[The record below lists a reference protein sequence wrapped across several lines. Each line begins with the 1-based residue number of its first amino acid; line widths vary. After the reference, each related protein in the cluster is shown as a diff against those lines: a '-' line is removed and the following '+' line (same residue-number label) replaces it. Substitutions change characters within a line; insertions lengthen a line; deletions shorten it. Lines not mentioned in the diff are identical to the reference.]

1 MLTLVRSIVSV
12 LAYRFRS
19 GRRLIEAMLDSAAL
33 ENLLGKTAEARA
45 LGLRWSL
52 QLAGGR
58 IDVRRIDLIK
68 PGSFDLSSGSATV
81 RCGSSGYLGRHD
93 SNGSSLRG
101 NPGGVR

>member
-12 LAYRFRS
+12 LAYRFRN
-19 GRRLIEAMLDSAAL
+19 GRRLVEAMLDNAAL
-33 ENLLGKTAEARA
+33 ENLLGRNAEACA

-58 IDVRRIDLIK
+58 TDVRRIELIK

-81 RCGSSGYLGRHD
+81 RYGSSGYLARRD
-93 SNGSSLRG
+93 
-101 NPGGVR
+101 